1 MLQQYSICLRIIY
14 DHKMRIIYDG
24 RKYQQSVKSFTMP
37 RLGTPNP
44 EATLCHGHDIPK
56 GVPFL
61 SGHRTHPK
69 WVTELGQFDVHFIP
83 RTTIKSQVLSDFV
96 ANWTV
101 PEDGKVGHTNNE
113 RSTMAFNGA
122 FSIQGAG
129 VGFILTSLKGD
140 QF

>member
-1 MLQQYSICLRIIY
+1 MAATAS
-14 DHKMRIIYDG
+14 DG
-24 RKYQQSVKSFTMP
+24 DGGGGVAAQ
-37 RLGTPNP
+37 P
-44 EATLCHGHDIPK
+44 EFGRRRRRMVSRGDGSTGR
-56 GVPFL
+56 
-61 SGHRTHPK
+61 RTHPK
-69 WVTELGQFDVHFIP
+69 WVTKLGQFDVHFIP

-101 PEDGKVGHTNNE
+101 AEDGKVGHTNNE